1 MKYFFVRTLQK
12 LALPVCAAMACLVVP
27 FAAEAGTILG
37 VNPATGTGLGSAFVP
52 PINTFSEGNDNQ
64 PGGLDNNL
72 FVPIKRFD
80 ATGYI
85 DLEFIVRDSIQPG
98 GTTEYQV
105 FESVDNNTFINWSS
119 YTIELG
125 KGTGA
130 GFIQSPADDGLDFDT
145 PDKDTP
151 PTSTVFNNVAHGQD
165 ILVFTAGIQS
175 TGSEVYT
182 FRIDVPDGIT
192 SFTLRQYPIPVPEP
206 STLVLACC
214 AVAGL
219 AMAKRRRS

>member
-1 MKYFFVRTLQK
+1 M
-12 LALPVCAAMACLVVP
+12 
-27 FAAEAGTILG
+27 
-37 VNPATGTGLGSAFVP
+37 GSVIVP
-52 PINTFSEGNDNQ
+52 PILTFSEGNDNQ
-64 PGGLDNNL
+64 PNGLDNNL
-72 FVPIKRFD
+72 LVPIKRFD

-85 DLEFIVRDSIQPG
+85 DLVFNVRDSILPGRVG
-98 GTTEYQV
+98 GTTEYLV
-105 FESVDNNTFINWSS
+105 YESVDNNTFVNWSS

-125 KGTGA
+125 SGVGA
-130 GFIQSPADDGLDFDT
+130 QFKQSPADDDLDFDT

-151 PTSTVFNNVAHGQD
+151 PTSTVFSNVAHAQD
-165 ILVFTAGIQS
+165 ILVYTSGIQS

-219 AMAKRRRS
+219 TWAKRRRS